1 MAGIIELHS
10 LGMDKEHLVGVVARA
25 KKVKGF
31 KAVSGNSADLEF
43 SVNKLGDLGTYVVE
57 DRIPIAINTDLIE
70 SPVDQGLF
78 WKILMAAEGKVS
90 SCVCYVNCSESESG
104 LDVNHNYDVRLS
116 FGISRGGGGGGL
128 VSIIICSESKGLT
141 DLGCRY
147 QLIDRFIEVV
157 GLQDLLKANVS
168 SAGKL
173 EVVSQA
179 DAIRDANG
187 VGQADRRVMLKQGF
201 SLFSSQWTDSL
212 GVGDL
217 TIYLSQKRD
226 MLVEASKRLMES
238 GALGRPVAYKV
249 VVGVNQEHYPAVKDT
264 LNESP
269 YGPWQVELTAKSKYT
284 LKNLDKAV
292 KETDYFSFRAFTFKP
307 KGIGEVAAEL
317 TYRDG
322 LFYLNFLWEV
332 GENEKFKQLETL
344 VTELLGG
351 EEFLDPSEY

>member
-10 LGMDKEHLVGVVARA
+10 LGMDKEHLVGVVDRT
-25 KKVKGF
+25 KRIKDF
-31 KAVSGNSADLEF
+31 KPLSGESIDLCF
-43 SVNKLGDLGTYVVE
+43 SVNRLGDLSNY
-57 DRIPIAINTDLIE
+57 LIE
-70 SPVDQGLF
+70 DDDSIIVDTHMIKRPLDLELF
-78 WKILMAAEGKVS
+78 WKTLAIVQDNITSFTCSVE
-90 SCVCYVNCSESESG
+90 CSESEARYG
-104 LDVNHNYDVRLS
+104 VNENFDVRLS
-116 FGISRGGGGGGL
+116 FGVGAGGDL
-128 VSIIICSESKGLT
+128 ITIIIGSQSKGGT
-141 DLGCRY
+141 DLIYRHK
-147 QLIDRFIEVV
+147 LINRFIETI
-157 GLQDLLKANVS
+157 GLQEFLKAYINP
-168 SAGKL
+168 KRKI
-173 EVVSQA
+173 EVTSLK
-179 DAIRDANG
+179 DTIRDANNM
-187 VGQADRRVMLKQGF
+187 VPVDYDSVLKQGV
-201 SLFSSQWTDSL
+201 SLFCSGWTDSL

-249 VVGVNQEHYPAVKDT
+249 GVGVNQEHYPAVKDT